1 MKKHK
6 GSMLPYL
13 NTATQ
18 SAAVQRSVY
27 RVENIDA
34 EKIIPNEKNFYSIEG
49 IEEMANSLAV
59 SDHMAPLEVVA
70 NGDGTYRL
78 ISGERRLSATLCRI
92 RRGEIDRA
100 DLPCHVLPAFT
111 AKGSLTAE
119 QMEMLSIIFAN
130 NYRQKTVSDQLSEM
144 QQLEPIARVLY
155 DEAKERG
162 ELADAN
168 GRTMKFRTFFAEHVL
183 AISESTLQRLQS
195 LSQLTDVARDAF
207 EEGRISKSV
216 AAELAALDQ
225 ELQNSFV
232 SSIRAGRL
240 SGTLSDLA
248 AHLKASNPAPEAETE
263 EDAAEVYLV
272 EEGTVSEMTHES
284 SAEDEAFTNVEEA
297 PDQAQ
302 QQEGYTAYEVT
313 SPVISSYTDTEDD
326 SRDEIAPIKENTS
339 VSDVYEETQE
349 MSTHTLLEEAAGQ
362 KRLPITEEQSKDYN
376 EDAAEEDTRASNLM
390 TSHVDMTTEEA
401 AEIIL
406 NLCDELGKKCR
417 DKEVIALTKAL
428 MSLYTMDDLRQDANE
443 RHMPLR
449 SFLDKCIGTAKEGH

>member
-6 GSMLPYL
+6 GSMISYL

-216 AAELAALDQ
+216 AAELAALEEAQQD
-225 ELQNSFV
+225 SFIASV
-232 SSIRAGRL
+232 QAGEY
-240 SGTLSDLA
+240 SGTSADLKE
-248 AHLKASNPAPEAETE
+248 HLKASCGDPPGEGSTEVFVTPADTAAQTSEVTG
-263 EDAAEVYLV
+263 DAAFV
-272 EEGTVSEMTHES
+272 EEKEPYDDLSSKES
-284 SAEDEAFTNVEEA
+284 PAAYGFTAAV
-297 PDQAQ
+297 
-302 QQEGYTAYEVT
+302 
-313 SPVISSYTDTEDD
+313 TEDRAAEE
-326 SRDEIAPIKENTS
+326 SADEIIS
-339 VSDVYEETQE
+339 VDVGEPLAEVYEETQGDSIE
-349 MSTHTLLEEAAGQ
+349 MIPEEEEEQEVISTQGMTSSANGEERLSEEELTPKEAANTLLRLIEEMQ
-362 KRLPITEEQSKDYN
+362 QDNRTQ
-376 EDAAEEDTRASNLM
+376 DAA
-390 TSHVDMTTEEA
+390 
-401 AEIIL
+401 
-406 NLCDELGKKCR
+406 
-417 DKEVIALTKAL
+417 ALVFAL
-428 MSLYTMDDLRQDANE
+428 QAMKYRYAWINDFVEKVYIS
-443 RHMPLR
+443 
-449 SFLDKCIGTAKEGH
+449 